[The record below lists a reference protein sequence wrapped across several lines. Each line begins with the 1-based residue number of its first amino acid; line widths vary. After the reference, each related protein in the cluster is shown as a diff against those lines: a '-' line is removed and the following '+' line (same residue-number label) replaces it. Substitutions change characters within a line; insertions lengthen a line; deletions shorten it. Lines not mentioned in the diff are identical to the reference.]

1 MSADGALQVR
11 ALQRRRLSRRLGEL
25 LLGIV
30 LLTALVGVFYT
41 PYDPLVL
48 EYTTRLAPP
57 SAEHILGTDQF
68 GRDVLSRTMAAAGTS
83 VTVSF
88 FTVFVAVLLGVL
100 LGSLSGYVGGW
111 LDRFVVLVLDAFMA
125 FPGILLALAIM
136 AAIGPHKFGII
147 LALGLAYM
155 PNVARIVRSTVF
167 SVREKEFVEASVA
180 LGNSEWYTITRHVIP
195 QCISPLTVIATAI
208 FGGAILS
215 ESALSFLGLGV
226 PPPHPTWGGMLADAR
241 QYMSIAPWLSI
252 FPGVA
257 ITIALLGVNLF
268 GDALRDRFDPR
279 VGR

>member
-1 MSADGALQVR
+1 VI
-11 ALQRRRLSRRLGEL
+11 GET

-30 LLTALVGVFYT
+30 LLNALIGAIYT

-48 EYTTRLAPP
+48 DYLARLSPP
-57 SAEHILGTDQF
+57 SAEHLLGTDQF
-68 GRDVLSRTMAAAGTS
+68 GRDILSRTMAAAGTS
-83 VTVSF
+83 VIVSF
-88 FTVFVAVLLGVL
+88 FSVVVAVVLGL
-100 LGSLSGYVGGW
+100 GLGSVSGYFGGW
-111 LDRFVVLVLDAFMA
+111 IDRIIVLFLDALMA

-136 AAIGPHKFGII
+136 AVVGPHMYGII
-147 LALGLAYM
+147 IALGLAYM

-167 SVREKEFVEASVA
+167 SIREKEYVEASMA
-180 LGNSEWYTITRHVIP
+180 LGNSESFTVLRHVIP

-226 PPPHPTWGGMLADAR
+226 PPPFPTWGGMLADAR
-241 QYMSIAPWLSI
+241 QYMSIAPWMSV

-257 ITIALLGVNLF
+257 ITLALLGVNLF

-279 VGR
+279 IGR

>member
-1 MSADGALQVR
+1 MTVPEAISKSTN
-11 ALQRRRLSRRLGEL
+11 RRRRISRVIGET

-30 LLTALVGVFYT
+30 LLSALIGAIYT

-48 EYTTRLAPP
+48 DYLARLSPP
-57 SAEHILGTDQF
+57 SADHLLGTDQF
-68 GRDVLSRTMAAAGTS
+68 GRDILSRTMVAAGTS
-83 VTVSF
+83 VIVSF
-88 FTVFVAVLLGVL
+88 FSVVVAVVLGL
-100 LGSLSGYVGGW
+100 GLGSVSGYFGGW
-111 LDRFVVLVLDAFMA
+111 TDRIIVLFLDALMA

-136 AAIGPHKFGII
+136 AVVGPHMYGII
-147 LALGLAYM
+147 IALGLAYM

-167 SVREKEFVEASVA
+167 SIREKEYVEASMA
-180 LGNSEWYTITRHVIP
+180 LGNSESFTVLRHVIP

-226 PPPHPTWGGMLADAR
+226 PPPFPTWGGMLADAR
-241 QYMSIAPWLSI
+241 QYMSIAPWMSV

-257 ITIALLGVNLF
+257 ITLALLGVNLF

-279 VGR
+279 IGR